1 LKLAE
6 YNRVQLVWVLGD
18 IGMDGNEV
26 GDQLA
31 RAGSSHPL
39 IGPGPTL
46 GIPAKFARH
55 NQGVK
60 EQET

>member
-1 LKLAE
+1 ME
-6 YNRVQLVWVLGD
+6 
-18 IGMDGNEV
+18 IDGNKTA
-26 GDQLA
+26 DQLA

>member
-1 LKLAE
+1 ME
-6 YNRVQLVWVLGD
+6 
-18 IGMDGNEV
+18 IHGNKIA
-26 GDQLA
+26 DQLA

-46 GIPAKFARH
+46 GISAKVARH
-55 NQGVK
+55 NQGVE